1 MLIRVVAVGTRMP
14 GWVDTA
20 VETYAARMP
29 AEARVEWRE
38 IKAEA
43 RGTNGSAAAWM
54 AREAQRIVAALPEG
68 AHRVALDE
76 RGADLDTRGFAAR
89 MAAWRE
95 QGRPVAIVIGG
106 PDGLDAAFKQG
117 CAERVRLSSL
127 TLAHP
132 LVRCVLAEQLYR
144 AWSLINGHP
153 YHRD

>member
-1 MLIRVVAVGTRMP
+1 MLIRVIAVGTRMP
-14 GWVDTA
+14 GWVEAA
-20 VETYAARMP
+20 VDIYAARMP

-43 RGTNGSAAAWM
+43 RSAKGSAAGWM

-76 RGADLDTRGFAAR
+76 RGTDLDTRGFAVR

-95 QGRPVAIVIGG
+95 QARPVAIVIGG
-106 PDGLDAAFKQG
+106 PDGLDPAFKQG
-117 CAERVRLSSL
+117 CAERLRLSSL

-132 LVRCVLAEQLYR
+132 LARCVLAEQLYR
-144 AWSLINGHP
+144 AWSLISGHP

>member
-14 GWVDTA
+14 AWVDTA
-20 VETYAARMP
+20 VDAYAARMP

-38 IKAEA
+38 VRAEA
-43 RGTNGSAAAWM
+43 RGASGSAAAWM

-76 RGADLDTRGFAAR
+76 RGADLDTRAFAAR

-95 QGRPVAIVIGG
+95 GGRPVGIVIGG
-106 PDGLDAAFKQG
+106 PDGLDAAFKQS
-117 CAERVRLSSL
+117 CAERLRLSSL
-127 TLAHP
+127 TLPHP

-144 AWSLINGHP
+144 AWSVIAGHP